1 MEILIKF
8 LQKLLFEKFS
18 GSVTIHVE
26 SGKVTRLELRPFKA
40 YTYKELENGDVDK
53 KSA

>member
-1 MEILIKF
+1 MEILINF
-8 LQKLLFEKFS
+8 LKKLFFEKFS

-40 YTYKELENGDVDK
+40 YTYKELESGDVDK